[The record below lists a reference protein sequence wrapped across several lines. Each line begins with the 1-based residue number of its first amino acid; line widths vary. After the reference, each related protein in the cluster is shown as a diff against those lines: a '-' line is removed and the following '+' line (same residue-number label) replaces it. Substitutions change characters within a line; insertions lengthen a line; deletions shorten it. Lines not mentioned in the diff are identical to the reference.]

1 MSWVCLSSNTG
12 PAVSVPFQGKSFTEE
27 NFNGN
32 EEESKKEKEALIVGE
47 MNLSHAN
54 EFHPPLERST
64 S

>member
-1 MSWVCLSSNTG
+1 
-12 PAVSVPFQGKSFTEE
+12 VPFQGKSFTEE